1 MFLIVGADGEVGRAV
16 VGALVAEGTPVIGT
30 TRRAEGAG
38 MGRLRLDL
46 DDIPAG
52 WEPPEGVR
60 TACIT
65 AAVARL
71 ADCEADPAGSSRI
84 NCTLTIELTQRLAE
98 RGIYTLF
105 LSTNQVFDGAT
116 PQVAADAPT
125 NPVSAYGRQKARTEA
140 ALRQMM
146 SDGAPVGI
154 LRLSKV
160 VSPGMKL
167 FANWRE
173 SLAAGRA
180 VRAFED
186 MALSPVPVGLVA
198 QAIIAMM
205 RTRATL
211 VAQLTGPRDVSY
223 LDAGRR
229 VAGLFG
235 ADSRLVEA
243 GRASEIG
250 LPPGA
255 TPVHTTLDSS
265 FLRDAHSIVVP
276 DAMDVVADALRP

>member
-1 MFLIVGADGEVGRAV
+1 MFLIVGADSEVGRAL
-16 VGALVAEGTPVIGT
+16 VGASGADGTPVIGT
-30 TRRAEGAG
+30 TRRDEGTFP
-38 MGRLRLDL
+38 GRLRLDL
-46 DDIPAG
+46 DDIPLG
-52 WEPPEGVR
+52 WAPPEGVR
-60 TACIT
+60 AACIA

-71 ADCEADPAGSSRI
+71 AECEADPAGSAHI
-84 NCTLTIELTQRLAE
+84 NCTQTIEFTRRLAE
-98 RGIYTLF
+98 LGIYTLF

-116 PQVAADAPT
+116 PRVAPDAPMR
-125 NPVSAYGRQKARTEA
+125 PVSVYGRQKALTEA

-167 FANWRE
+167 FTDWRD
-173 SLAAGRA
+173 SLAAGRP

-186 MALSPVPVGLVA
+186 MALSPVPVDLVV

-223 LDAGRR
+223 LDAGRH
-229 VAGLFG
+229 VANLAG
-235 ADSRLVEA
+235 ADQRLVQA
-243 GRASEIG
+243 GRASEIS

-265 FLRDAHSIVVP
+265 FLHDAHGMVVP
-276 DAMDVVADALRP
+276 DAMDVVTGALGP